1 MRLTVARPYE
11 RHTPGYSPPESKAH
25 AVAVAP
31 DGTITGQTMCG
42 LDVDGL
48 RLVKAGFLAERLR
61 RAAGRLERA
70 GLIDSKLAAELV
82 GRAAELRREAVGGND
97 EADEARV
104 GA

>member
-1 MRLTVARPYE
+1 MRFTVARPYE

-48 RLVKAGFLAERLR
+48 RLVKAGFER
-61 RAAGRLERA
+61 RADWLDVPHSRCARCARAVERRVVAGDELEEL
-70 GLIDSKLAAELV
+70 GL
-82 GRAAELRREAVGGND
+82 
-97 EADEARV
+97 
-104 GA
+104 